1 VRLAALIL
9 AALCAAA
16 LCACG
21 DTLQT
26 KPIPHN
32 ILESMVISPF
42 PVYWAGGSFRGLPV
56 TDATHDPSGA
66 YSVQYGN
73 CLQGGQ
79 GVCVAPLR
87 IVTSPDNS
95 FLPGG
100 SAPGSTSLLRGIPVA
115 VARGGRTIV
124 IATGSVVVDIYAT
137 TARLASAAAQT
148 VVPINAPGTP
158 RGPLPARLPDS
169 GFGSRPLPSQI
180 PATLGPL
187 R

>member
-1 VRLAALIL
+1 VRLAALTL
-9 AALCAAA
+9 SALCAAA

-21 DTLQT
+21 DTLQS

-32 ILESMVISPF
+32 ILESMIVSPF
-42 PVYWAGGSFRGLPV
+42 PVYWAGASLQGRAI
-56 TDATHDPSGA
+56 TDVTHDASGA

-100 SAPGSTSLLRGIPVA
+100 SAPRRTTALRGVSA
-115 VARGGRTIV
+115 LLARGGRTIV
-124 IATGSVVVDIYAT
+124 FGTGGVVVDIYAST
-137 TARLASAAAQT
+137 PTIASAAAQA
-148 VVPINAPGTP
+148 VVPINAPGAP
-158 RGPLPARLPDS
+158 QGQLPAPLPDT
-169 GFGSRPLPSQI
+169 GFGSRPLQSQTPPS
-180 PATLGPL
+180 LGPL
-187 R
+187 G